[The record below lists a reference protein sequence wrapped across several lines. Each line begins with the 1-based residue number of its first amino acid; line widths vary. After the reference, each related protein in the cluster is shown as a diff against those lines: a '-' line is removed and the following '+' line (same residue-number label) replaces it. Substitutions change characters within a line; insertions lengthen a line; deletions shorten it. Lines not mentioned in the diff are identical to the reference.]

1 MIVLLMFQYVSI
13 CDLHRRE
20 QGNIV
25 LQSTRINSKVKAE
38 TSNNKDK
45 VKVKAGK
52 EIKNAVDPDKFRL
65 YFDFR
70 NSVKSIRPHQVCSK
84 IKSGIS
90 KVTPS
95 NVERQK

>member
-1 MIVLLMFQYVSI
+1 MSI

-25 LQSTRINSKVKAE
+25 LQSTRINLKVKAE
-38 TSNNKDK
+38 KSNNKDKDK
-45 VKVKAGK
+45 VKVKVKAGE

-84 IKSGIS
+84 MKYGIS
-90 KVTPS
+90 KVTL
-95 NVERQK
+95 

>member
-1 MIVLLMFQYVSI
+1 MFQYVSI
-13 CDLHRRE
+13 CDLHSRQ

-25 LQSTRINSKVKAE
+25 LQSTRIKLKVKAE
-38 TSNNKDK
+38 TSNNRDK
-45 VKVKAGK
+45 VKVKAGE

-84 IKSGIS
+84 IKCGIP
-90 KVTPS
+90 KVTLS
-95 NVERQK
+95 NGERL